1 MVPGVRGELI
11 SGTYLSHACAGH
23 EWRGPQFDAWVRELI
38 RWWRLARRVLGPASG
53 HRAIVDMAA
62 RPLLAHLGFSIANLE
77 PESWGHAGVV
87 TGGIHP
93 RAALLCI
100 GWGRPIDAAWREAT
114 RLGLTTSLPWA
125 LVYNGAAIAI
135 VDCCQPWS
143 RRYIAFDLEAACT
156 DPEAATALCLL
167 ARSDALDDRL
177 GECRLARMIAASD
190 RHGVEVCGLLGA
202 GVLEALGALVA
213 GLDEADG
220 RRRRFASRQRDTAIL
235 DQALTVVY
243 RLLFLLFAEAR
254 GLVPTWH
261 DVYHEAYGMEA
272 LCERL
277 LTPISTRGTWAS
289 LQAMS
294 RLAHAGCRTTDLEV
308 TAFNGR
314 LFAPA
319 RTPLAERRHLSE
331 AAARQAVLALGTT
344 PTPQGRA
351 RIRFHDLGVEQL
363 GSVYERVLEM
373 EPVRLERTLTL
384 QPTSTDRKTSGSF
397 YTPRAVT
404 EFVVRRTL
412 GPLVEGRGS
421 KAILQLRVLD
431 PAMGSGAFLAAAC
444 RYLAGRAEEALVAEG
459 AWPEFDISDSGRAD
473 LRRTIA
479 ERCLYGVDLNPTA
492 VQLTRLS
499 LWLTTLAANR
509 PLTFLDHHLVAG
521 NSLIGARLIDV
532 PRLPVSTPER
542 RGLGARAPGDDRQ
555 LSLFDESDADGL
567 RRAVLPERLRLALD
581 PSDTARAVRE
591 KERRLDRLH
600 APGGPLARWCRA
612 ADLWCGL
619 QLDPQTGISPGV
631 YAELLRHVAGLDT
644 SARPHHLHSLVDRA
658 VAGAR
663 RERALHWELTFPE
676 VFADDGGRPAA
687 DTGFDAVIGNPPWEM
702 LRADTGGADARRDAR
717 EKSQGFVRYTR
728 RSGHYALQG
737 AGHVNQYQLF
747 LERCLQLLRPGGR
760 LGLILPSGIESDV
773 GSVDL
778 RRALLDTCRVDTW
791 LDFENRHA
799 IFPVHR
805 GIRFV
810 IVSAAR
816 EGVTENLPMI
826 GGLTNA
832 SDLSWLPDH
841 PYSPHAEHSPV
852 LLRRRLIERIDP
864 LHLTMPHVASAT
876 DLAVLTRTME
886 APSLASDVGWGV
898 RFGRELNATDDK
910 RFFTDRRSIRARRSN
925 AKDVL
930 PIIEGKHLRPF
941 GVDLDRATI
950 GIDPE
955 VAARLIDPAISFGRA
970 RVAYRDVASA
980 TNRVT
985 LIAAVLPA
993 GTLSTHTV
1001 FCSKARLDAADG
1013 WCLTA
1018 LLNSLTAN
1026 YLVRLQMSTHVT
1038 SALMARLPVPRPA
1051 RGSSAHRTLAALA
1064 EELSASSIDD
1074 CADAYARVNTLAAT
1088 LYGLS
1093 AAEYRHVV
1101 DTFPLLGEALR
1112 ARCLEDYTR
1121 NHKGVESKGRG

>member
-11 SGTYLSHACAGH
+11 SGTYLALACADR
-23 EWRGPQFDAWVRELI
+23 ERRGPQFDPWVRELI
-38 RWWRLARRVLGPASG
+38 RWWRRTRRVLGPASG

-77 PESWGHAGVV
+77 PQRWGHAGVV
-87 TGGIHP
+87 TDGIHP
-93 RAALLCI
+93 RAAMLCLA
-100 GWGRPIDAAWREAT
+100 WDRPLDAAWREAT
-114 RLGLTTSLPWA
+114 RLGITISLPWA
-125 LVYNGAAIAI
+125 LVYNGAALAI

-143 RRYIAFDLEAACT
+143 HRSISFELEAACT
-156 DPEAATALCLL
+156 DPEAAAALWLL
-167 ARSDALDDRL
+167 ARAEALDDRL

-190 RHGVEVCGLLGA
+190 RHGLEVCGLLGA

-213 GLDEADG
+213 GLDGAD
-220 RRRRFASRQRDTAIL
+220 RRRRSASRQRDTAIL

-261 DVYHEAYGMEA
+261 DVYREAYGMEA

-277 LTPISTRGTWAS
+277 LARLSTRGTWAS

-319 RTPLAERRHLSE
+319 RTPLAERRHLPE

-384 QPTSTDRKTSGSF
+384 RPTSTDRKTSGSF

-404 EFVVRRTL
+404 DFVVRRTL

-421 KAILQLRVLD
+421 KAILRLRVLD

-444 RYLAGRAEEALVAEG
+444 RYLAARAEEALIAEG
-459 AWPEFDISDSGRAD
+459 AWPEFDVPDSERAD

-521 NSLIGARLIDV
+521 NSLVGARLIDV
-532 PRLPVSTPER
+532 QRLPVEMPER
-542 RGLGARAPGDDRQ
+542 RGPGARVTGDDRQ
-555 LSLFDESDADGL
+555 LSLFDERDADGL

-600 APGGPLARWCRA
+600 APAGALARWCRA

-619 QLDPQTGISPGV
+619 QLDPQARPSPGV

-644 SARPHHLHSLVDRA
+644 STRQHHLQGVVDRA
-658 VAGAR
+658 VAAAR

-676 VFADDGGRPAA
+676 VFADDGGRAVA
-687 DTGFDAVIGNPPWEM
+687 DAGFDAVVGNPPWEM

-717 EKSQGFVRYTR
+717 ERAQAVVRYTR
-728 RSGHYALQG
+728 RSGHYGLQG

-747 LERCLQLLRPGGR
+747 VERSLQLLRPGGR

-791 LDFENRHA
+791 LGFENRHA

-816 EGVTENLPMI
+816 EGATENLPI
-826 GGLTNA
+826 VGGLTNA
-832 SDLSWLPDH
+832 SYLSRLPDH
-841 PYSPHAEHSPV
+841 PYSSHDGHSPV
-852 LLRRRLIERIDP
+852 ILRRRLIEQLDP
-864 LHLTMPHVASAT
+864 LHLTLPHVASAA
-876 DLAVLTRTME
+876 DLAVLTRAME
-886 APSLASDVGWGV
+886 VPSVASDAGWGV
-898 RFGRELNATDDK
+898 RFGRELNASDDR
-910 RFFTDRRSIRARRSN
+910 RFFTDFRSN
-925 AKDVL
+925 RAKRSHARDVL
-930 PIIEGKHLRPF
+930 PIVEGKHLRPF
-941 GVDLDRATI
+941 GVDLDRVTI
-950 GIDPE
+950 GIDPD
-955 VAARLIDPAISFGRA
+955 VAARLIDPVVSFGRA

-1001 FCSKARLDAADG
+1001 FCSKAGLDRADL

-1018 LLNSLTAN
+1018 LLNSLIAN

-1038 SALMARLPVPRPA
+1038 AALMARLPVPRPA
-1051 RGSSAHRTLAALA
+1051 RGSFAHRTLVALA
-1064 EELSASSIDD
+1064 EELSAGSIDG
-1074 CADAYARVNTLAAT
+1074 CADAYARVNTLAAA

-1101 DTFPLLGEALR
+1101 DTFPLLGAELR
-1112 ARCLEDYTR
+1112 AQCLEDYR
-1121 NHKGVESKGRG
+1121 RDAEGKAFRR